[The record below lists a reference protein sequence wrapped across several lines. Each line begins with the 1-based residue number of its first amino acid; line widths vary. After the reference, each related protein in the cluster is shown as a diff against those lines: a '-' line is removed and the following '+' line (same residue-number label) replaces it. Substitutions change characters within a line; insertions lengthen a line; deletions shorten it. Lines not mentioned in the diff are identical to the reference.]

1 MARCMAAGAVALLP
15 IVGSV
20 ALVVWTEGSLAGSW
34 LAQQPFYFPGL
45 GILVAAAVVYGIGL
59 FVTTFLGRWLWRTVD
74 RLAERLPLLGTMY
87 QSIKEVLGYDTSR
100 ERFFQGVVLVE
111 SGGGDQL
118 GLVTGATVIDGVERT
133 IVFVPG
139 TPNPA
144 TGRLLLVPTAELRRV
159 DIRVANSL
167 RALVAMGKSPH
178 VGDEEVSQNPTMS
191 VAVAAPELPS
201 PGEARRRS

>member
-139 TPNPA
+139 TPNHA

-167 RALVAMGKSPH
+167 RALVAMGKSP
-178 VGDEEVSQNPTMS
+178 
-191 VAVAAPELPS
+191 L
-201 PGEARRRS
+201 

>member
-1 MARCMAAGAVALLP
+1 MRSPVQHVARCMAAGAVALLP

-74 RLAERLPLLGTMY
+74 RLAERLPLVGTMY

-100 ERFFQGVVLVE
+100 ERFFQGVALVE

-118 GLVTGATVIDGVERT
+118 GLITGATVIDGVERT
-133 IVFVPG
+133 ILFVPG

-144 TGRLLLVPTAELRRV
+144 TGRLLLVPTAELRKV

-167 RALVAMGKSPH
+167 RALVAMGKSP
-178 VGDEEVSQNPTMS
+178 
-191 VAVAAPELPS
+191 L
-201 PGEARRRS
+201 

>member
-159 DIRVANSL
+159 DVRVANSL
-167 RALVAMGKSPH
+167 RALVAMGKSP
-178 VGDEEVSQNPTMS
+178 
-191 VAVAAPELPS
+191 L
-201 PGEARRRS
+201 